1 MQWLNEK
8 SNKKGEM
15 MASFIRRLIYLV
27 FPPRDTFVSGGRD
40 LVAKYTHGN
49 VKLQTGRYLTLEA
62 SRAMKERVRAYEF

>member
-1 MQWLNEK
+1 MHP
-8 SNKKGEM
+8 SNGKGDERGEVM
-15 MASFIRRLIYLV
+15 VAFFKRLIYLV
-27 FPPRDTFVSGGRD
+27 FPPRDSFAAGGRD

>member
-8 SNKKGEM
+8 SNKKGEV

-62 SRAMKERVRAYEF
+62 LRAMKERVRAYEF

>member
-1 MQWLNEK
+1 
-8 SNKKGEM
+8 M
-15 MASFIRRLIYLV
+15 MAFFRRLIYLV
-27 FPPRDTFVSGGRD
+27 FPPRDTFVSGDRD

>member
-1 MQWLNEK
+1 
-8 SNKKGEM
+8 
-15 MASFIRRLIYLV
+15 MAAFFKRLVYLV
-27 FPPRDTFVSGGRD
+27 FAPRNTFSVRRRD

>member
-1 MQWLNEK
+1 
-8 SNKKGEM
+8 
-15 MASFIRRLIYLV
+15 MAAFFKRLVYLV
-27 FPPRDTFVSGGRD
+27 FPPRDAFAVRHRD